1 MFASVSTSQAGASTP
16 PASGA
21 ANGTPPKTPEQANAE
36 MYPSFSKL
44 PEFSSSATTGE
55 GRMLD
60 ATTHLQKGLDA
71 LEQDLAAAAARGDQ
85 AAMSAINNKVAK
97 LQAGMSA
104 LMQMMKQR
112 QEMESNMSKMFSEM
126 AMSAIRNMR

>member
-1 MFASVSTSQAGASTP
+1 MVRRRRRCRLTMFRAKALENS
-16 PASGA
+16 
-21 ANGTPPKTPEQANAE
+21 N
-36 MYPSFSKL
+36 KL
-44 PEFSSSATTGE
+44 PRVLVVGNDRRGSHA
-55 GRMLD
+55 GRRCNPL
-60 ATTHLQKGLDA
+60 AEVKLEA
-71 LEQDLAAAAARGDQ
+71 LESGSRRAAAATGRSGCDD
-85 AAMSAINNKVAK
+85 SLINSKIAK